1 MRVKSIGAKWLQFLV
16 AAVMLL
22 GVSGPA
28 GAFAQRSAP
37 VPSTAQVI
45 AQSVESVAG
54 GSIVWQMAPEQVPPT
69 GNTPLTSTDQ
79 FIYAENGQILVSGT
93 SGERELISESQATY
107 TSGSWQVS
115 STTSQ
120 PVEALTMSLVA
131 AGPADAIARSQPFE
145 IEAGEYNLQLT
156 RGVLRA
162 DQTDTFQPVNDYPFY
177 LVVTSGS
184 VSISAPTDLTATDV
198 AEGIAV
204 EWSGEATINA
214 DADATYLIA
223 SIGDKLPET
232 APVALAQPTLAPSTL
247 AAPGEVLVL
256 FWDCAETDY
265 PVQVR
270 EECELVWEP
279 ISASFTMFSQGTP
292 LTRTDATQLPDGS
305 WIYET
310 MTAGE
315 WEFQLFMPDGSTPQ
329 TYTVLGDAEERAGQ
343 WYVTVNP
350 GERSVANVMMYG
362 RPGTEA
368 SALTVS
374 FMDCPQEWSPA
385 LDLSACSMAADEPNM
400 QVTGANGTLN
410 TQGDATMPGIGT
422 YEFQDLTAGTYQ
434 VDVQYSDT
442 WRPDNTHF
450 MAGAYS
456 DGAAWYV
463 DVAEGVPANVV
474 VVRAAAAT
482 TDGVTPPT
490 VATGYVVITQ
500 EECEDATATSV
511 CAPSFDP
518 WDVRLTNI
526 ETGEVWWMSEWGYNA
541 GDGQWIMQ
549 LPTGSYTVEVP
560 DTRGWVVDYPGQVDV
575 LNDQE
580 SYVHL
585 RGNP

>member
-1 MRVKSIGAKWLQFLV
+1 MRAKNFGATWLQFLV
-16 AAVMLL
+16 VAALLL
-22 GVSGPA
+22 GVAGPA
-28 GAFAQRSAP
+28 GAFAQVSAP
-37 VPSTAQVI
+37 LPSTAQVI
-45 AQSVESVAG
+45 AQSVESVSG
-54 GSIVWQMAPEQVPPT
+54 GSMVWQTAPEQVPSADT
-69 GNTPLTSTDQ
+69 DPLVSTDQ
-79 FIYAENGQILVSGT
+79 FLFAEQGQILASHE
-93 SGERELISESQATY
+93 SGERELVSTSQAIY
-107 TSGSWQVS
+107 TSGSWQAN
-115 STTSQ
+115 STTGQ
-120 PVEALTMSLVA
+120 PAEARTISLITA
-131 AGPADAIARSQPFE
+131 APASGIARSQPFE
-145 IEAGEYNLQLT
+145 IEAGDYNLQLT
-156 RGVLRA
+156 RGILREG
-162 DQTDTFQPVNDYPFY
+162 QTDAFQPENDYPY
-177 LVVTSGS
+177 IVIVTAGT
-184 VSISAPTDLTATDV
+184 VSLSAPGDLETTDV
-198 AEGIAV
+198 ATGIMT
-204 EWSGEATINA
+204 EWSGDAELLA
-214 DADATYLIA
+214 DGDATYLIA
-223 SIGDKLPET
+223 SIGAKLPT
-232 APVALAQPTLAPSTL
+232 AQQATVALPTL

-265 PVQVR
+265 PVETR

-292 LTRTDATQLPDGS
+292 LTRTDSTQLPDGS
-305 WIYET
+305 WIYES

-315 WEFQLFMPDGSTPQ
+315 WEFQLFMPDGSTPP
-329 TYTVLGDAEERAGQ
+329 TYTVLGDAEQRDGQ

-374 FMDCPQEWSPA
+374 FMECPQDWNPA
-385 LDLSACSMAADEPNM
+385 VDLSSCSMAVNEPNM
-400 QVTGANGTLN
+400 QVTGPNVTLN

-422 YEFQDLTAGTYQ
+422 YEFQDLPAGTYQ
-434 VDVQYSDT
+434 VEVQYNDT
-442 WRPDNTHF
+442 WTPETTHM
-450 MAGAYS
+450 MARAYS

-474 VVRAAAAT
+474 VVHTAPAT
-482 TDGVTPPT
+482 TDSVTPPT

-500 EECEDATATSV
+500 EECGDATAESI
-511 CAPSFDP
+511 CPPSFDP

-526 ETGEVWWMSEWGYNA
+526 ETGEIWWMSEWGYNA

-560 DTRGWVVDYPGQVDV
+560 DTRGWMIDYPGQVDV